1 MARRQLGHGIPEM
14 SSPKHPVSWACPRLL
29 AKPGFNPQELSARLL
44 EGPLFAFSTAAIT
57 NYNPCRGLTHKC
69 VAFEF

>member
-14 SSPKHPVSWACPRLL
+14 PSRKHSVSWACLRLL
-29 AKPGFNPQELSARLL
+29 AKPGFNPQELNTRLL
-44 EGPLFAFSTAAIT
+44 EGPLFAFSTAAVI
-57 NYNPCRGLTHKC
+57 NYSPRHGLTHKC